1 VVFLPKRRKK
11 RVLGA
16 LRKQLVEVFHELAS
30 HKESK
35 IVEGH
40 LMHDHIHMC
49 ISIPP
54 KYAVCNVV
62 GYLKGKSAITIARR
76 FAGHR
81 RNFTG
86 ETFWA
91 RGYFVSTVGLDEAMV
106 RAYIRNQE
114 QKMSDTIRRSWE
126 YSPPLSGGSCF
137 HRPFEGL
144 THRAPA
150 LPGGYLLPLLHLRS
164 SKRPVYGGSRFAL
177 GYATIFIMRSR
188 QRG

>member
-1 VVFLPKRRKK
+1 MAFTMKEYQSLSHTRWDCKYHVVFIPKRRKQ
-11 RVLGA
+11 RIFAA
-16 LRKQLVEVFHELAS
+16 LRKQLEEVFHELAS

-54 KYAVCNVV
+54 KYAVSNVV
-62 GYLKGKSAITIARR
+62 GYLKGKSAITIARK
-76 FAGHR
+76 FAGRR

-114 QKMSDTIRRSWE
+114 QEDERYDQMK
-126 YSPPLSGGSCF
+126 
-137 HRPFEGL
+137 
-144 THRAPA
+144 
-150 LPGGYLLPLLHLRS
+150 
-164 SKRPVYGGSRFAL
+164 L
-177 GYATIFIMRSR
+177 GV
-188 QRG
+188 

>member
-1 VVFLPKRRKK
+1 MEFTMKEYQSLSHTRWDCKYHVVFIPKRRKQ
-11 RVLGA
+11 RIFGA

-40 LMHDHIHMC
+40 LMHDHIPMC

-54 KYAVCNVV
+54 KYAVSNVV
-62 GYLKGKSAITIARR
+62 GYLKGKSAITIARK
-76 FAGHR
+76 FAGRR

-114 QKMSDTIRRSWE
+114 QEDERYDQMK
-126 YSPPLSGGSCF
+126 
-137 HRPFEGL
+137 
-144 THRAPA
+144 
-150 LPGGYLLPLLHLRS
+150 
-164 SKRPVYGGSRFAL
+164 L
-177 GYATIFIMRSR
+177 GV
-188 QRG
+188 